1 MSNYS
6 ISSFFPFRRVKIDN
20 FDQIVESEK
29 GMPFFTTVSPDQ
41 RYKPFC
47 HKFSSKADG
56 IHSLHHRTL
65 RDLNFGN
72 NPGFIIQNYR
82 KVYCSPCVVLELKN

>member
-1 MSNYS
+1 MYNFS
-6 ISSFFPFRRVKIDN
+6 ISSLFPFRRVKIDS
-20 FDQIVESEK
+20 FDQIVDSDK
-29 GMPFFTTVSPDQ
+29 GMAFFTTISPDQ

-47 HKFSSKADG
+47 HKFGSKADG